1 MSDPGGRLG
10 PTVGRGGDADL
21 RNLGLYMAPCEEG
34 SLIIVVS
41 DGVHDNL
48 DPEHLGLMPKD
59 LGLDLDSWVGD
70 DERLATAKHLF
81 STKSI
86 IQKIQGPSG
95 EDTPTPEE
103 VANRL
108 LEHCKQVTKRSRK
121 WMVENPTKRL
131 PLDHSNFPGKMDH
144 SSCIAILARSRE

>member
-1 MSDPGGRLG
+1 
-10 PTVGRGGDADL
+10 
-21 RNLGLYMAPCEEG
+21 
-34 SLIIVVS
+34 
-41 DGVHDNL
+41 
-48 DPEHLGLMPKD
+48 MPKD

-95 EDTPTPEE
+95 EVRLCARIHIPPSTLTESSNKDTPTPEE

-108 LEHCKQVTKRSRK
+108 LEHCKQVTKR
-121 WMVENPTKRL
+121 
-131 PLDHSNFPGKMDH
+131 
-144 SSCIAILARSRE
+144 